1 MNYVKTAMLLA
12 ALTAMLVIFG
22 DLFGGRG
29 GAIIALGLAGIMNFV
44 MYWWSDSI
52 VLRMYSA
59 KEATAAEAPALHA
72 AVRGLVLS
80 ANMPMPKVYIMDSET
95 PNAFATGRN
104 PSHAAVAVTT
114 GIMNLLTTD
123 ELRGVLAHEL
133 AHIKNR
139 DILIA
144 TVAATIAGAIGY
156 LSHMAYFASLFGG
169 SRDDDEG
176 GSNPIV
182 AIVMMIVAPL
192 AAAVIQMAISRS
204 REYGADEGGAAIAGN
219 PRSLANAL
227 RKLDFYN
234 RKAPME
240 EVNQATAHM
249 FIVSPLSGGSMLRL
263 FSTHPPIEERIK
275 KLEAMAMAGR

>member
-1 MNYVKTAMLLA
+1 MNYLKTAILLA
-12 ALTAMLVIFG
+12 AMTAMLVFFGGIFG
-22 DLFGGRG
+22 GKN
-29 GAIIALGLAGIMNFV
+29 GAVIALVIAGVMNFV

-59 KEATAAEAPALHA
+59 KEAVEAESPGLYASVRSLAA
-72 AVRGLVLS
+72 S
-80 ANMPMPKVYIMDSET
+80 ANMPVPRIYIIRNET

-114 GIMNLLTTD
+114 GIMGLLTTE

-133 AHIKNR
+133 AHVRNR
-139 DILIA
+139 DILIS
-144 TVAATIAGAIGY
+144 TVAATLAGAIGY
-156 LSHMAYFASLFGG
+156 LSHMAYFAALFGG
-169 SRDDDEG
+169 RSRNDDDN
-176 GSNPIV
+176 GSSPFA
-182 AIVMMIVAPL
+182 AIVMMIVGPL

-204 REYGADEGGAAIAGN
+204 REFGADAGGAAIAGT
-219 PRSLANAL
+219 PLSLANAL

-234 RKAPME
+234 KKMPME

-249 FIVSPLSGGSMLRL
+249 FIVSPLSGGGMLRL

-275 KLEAMAMAGR
+275 RLQAMVGR